1 MFDRVDADPPNP
13 ILPRNGSRPVARN
26 LRSVGALT
34 ARVRTLDRDISRLQR
49 ELLETLSE
57 LDEAAAWVEDGAH
70 DMAHWTTM
78 QLGISRWKAERW
90 LSSGRALRTLPAT
103 GEAFERGELGID
115 KVVELTRFAEFDDE
129 DALVRWARGVSSG
142 AIRRVGDLRAR
153 EGRQEDTAAAER
165 ERWLEYRYADGGRR
179 FRLDAELP
187 GAAGAVVAQAL
198 DRVGD
203 QIPVMPDE
211 GSGRIGARRAD
222 ALVALCSVQLADDAD
237 QDRATIVVH
246 AELDTML
253 DGEANALIEDGPV
266 IGGTTLHR
274 LLCNARMQAVVEHP
288 DGTVRGIGRLS
299 REPAP
304 WMMRQLRHRDG
315 TCRFPGCDA
324 RRFTQAH
331 HVEWW
336 SRGGSTDLDNLVL
349 VCAFHHRL
357 VHEHGW
363 GLTRDDDG
371 ELTWI
376 RPRSAGSRASPD
388 AA

>member
-1 MFDRVDADPPNP
+1 MEKDLHRVET
-13 ILPRNGSRPVARN
+13 LTSRVQR
-26 LRSVGALT
+26 
-34 ARVRTLDRDISRLQR
+34 LDRDISRLQR
-49 ELLETLSE
+49 ELLEALTE
-57 LDEAAAWVEDGAH
+57 LEEAEAWIEDGAY

-103 GEAFERGELGID
+103 ADALERGVLGID
-115 KVVELTRFAEFDDE
+115 KVVELTRFAGFDDE
-129 DALVRWARGVSSG
+129 DALVRWAQGVSSG
-142 AIRRVGDLRAR
+142 AIRRIGDLRAR
-153 EGRQEDTAAAER
+153 EGIQEDTLAAER
-165 ERWLEYRYADGGRR
+165 ERWLQYRYADGGRR

-187 GAAGAVVAQAL
+187 GAAGAVVARAL
-198 DRVGD
+198 DRLGD

-211 GSGRIGARRAD
+211 GSDRLLGARRAD
-222 ALVALCSVQLADDAD
+222 ALVALCSVQLADATD
-237 QDRATIVVH
+237 QDRATVVVH
-246 AELDTML
+246 AELDALL
-253 DGEANALIEDGPV
+253 DRDANALIEDGPV

-315 TCRFPGCDA
+315 SCRFPGCDA

-336 SRGGSTDLDNLVL
+336 SRGGGTDLDNLVL

-363 GLTRDDDG
+363 VLTRDGDG

-376 RPRSAGSRASPD
+376 RPRDVGSRAGPD

>member
-1 MFDRVDADPPNP
+1 MTTE
-13 ILPRNGSRPVARN
+13 
-26 LRSVGALT
+26 LRSLEALT
-34 ARVRTLDRDISRLQR
+34 SRVHRLNVDISRLQR
-49 ELLETLSE
+49 ELLDTLTALEEAET
-57 LDEAAAWVEDGAH
+57 WIEDGAH
-70 DMAHWTTM
+70 DMAHWTAM

-90 LSSGRALRTLPAT
+90 LSSGRALRTLPTTAD
-103 GEAFERGELGID
+103 AFERGDLGID

-129 DALVRWARGVSSG
+129 DALVRWAQGVSTG
-142 AIRRVGDLRAR
+142 AIRRIGDLRAH
-153 EGRQEDTAAAER
+153 EGIEEDTVAVER
-165 ERWLEYRYADGGRR
+165 DRWLEYRYADGGRR
-179 FRLDAELP
+179 FLVDAELP
-187 GAAGAVVAQAL
+187 GAAGAVVASAL
-198 DRVGD
+198 DRLAD

-211 GSGRIGARRAD
+211 GSERLVGARRAD

-246 AELDTML
+246 ADLDALL
-253 DGEANALIEDGPV
+253 DRDINALIEDGPV
-266 IGGTTLHR
+266 IGGTTLRR

-288 DGTVRGIGRLS
+288 DGTVHGIGRLS

-304 WMMRQLRHRDG
+304 WMMRQLHHRDG

-336 SRGGSTDLDNLVL
+336 SRGGGTDLDNLVL

-363 GLTRDDDG
+363 ELTRDAEG
-371 ELTWI
+371 ELTWT
-376 RPRSAGSRASPD
+376 RPTPDAQSRAGPD

>member
-1 MFDRVDADPPNP
+1 MAPD
-13 ILPRNGSRPVARN
+13 LRNTEV
-26 LRSVGALT
+26 LT
-34 ARVRTLDRDISRLQR
+34 ARVRRLHRDISRLQR
-49 ELLETLSE
+49 ELLDTLTQLE
-57 LDEAAAWVEDGAH
+57 DAEAWIEEGAR

-90 LSSGRALRTLPAT
+90 QASGRALQTLPAT
-103 GEAFERGELGID
+103 ADAFERGDLGID
-115 KVVELTRFAEFDDE
+115 KVAELTRFAEFDDE
-129 DALVRWARGVSSG
+129 DALVRWAQGVSSG
-142 AIRRVGDLRAR
+142 AIRRIGDLRAR
-153 EGRQEDTAAAER
+153 ANIQEETVSAER
-165 ERWLEYRYADGGRR
+165 DRWLEYRYADGGRR

-198 DRVGD
+198 DRLGD
-203 QIPVMPDE
+203 QIPSMPDE
-211 GSGRIGARRAD
+211 VSEGLVGTRRAD
-222 ALVALCSVQLADDAD
+222 ALVAICSVQLADDAD
-237 QDRATIVVH
+237 PDRATVVVH
-246 AELDTML
+246 AELDALL
-253 DGEANALIEDGPV
+253 DHDANALIENGPV

-274 LLCNARMQAVVEHP
+274 LLCNARMQLVVEHP
-288 DGTVRGIGRLS
+288 DGTVQGIGRLM

-336 SRGGSTDLDNLVL
+336 SRGGRTDLENLVL

-371 ELTWI
+371 ELTWV
-376 RPRSAGSRASPD
+376 RPEDLRSRAGPN

>member
-1 MFDRVDADPPNP
+1 MATD
-13 ILPRNGSRPVARN
+13 LGSTE
-26 LRSVGALT
+26 ALSS
-34 ARVRTLDRDISRLQR
+34 RVRRLHRDIARLQR
-49 ELLETLSE
+49 ELLDALTQLE
-57 LDEAAAWVEDGAH
+57 EAEAWIEEGAH

-78 QLGISRWKAERW
+78 QLGISRWKSERW
-90 LSSGRALRTLPAT
+90 LTSGRALRTLPAT
-103 GEAFERGELGID
+103 ASAFERGELGID

-129 DALVRWARGVSSG
+129 DALVRWAQGVSSG
-142 AIRRVGDLRAR
+142 AIRRIGDLRAR
-153 EGRQEDTAAAER
+153 DRIEGDRIEGETVTTER
-165 ERWLEYRYADGGRR
+165 DRWLEYRYADGGRR

-187 GAAGAVVAQAL
+187 GAAGAVVARAL
-198 DRVGD
+198 DRLGE

-211 GSGRIGARRAD
+211 ASARLVGARRAD

-237 QDRATIVVH
+237 PDRATVVVH
-246 AELDTML
+246 AELDALL
-253 DGEANALIEDGPV
+253 DPDANALIENGPV

-274 LLCNARMQAVVEHP
+274 LLCNARMQLVVERP
-288 DGTVRGIGRLS
+288 DGTVHGIGHVT

-336 SRGGSTDLDNLVL
+336 SRGGETSLDNLVL

-363 GLTRDDDG
+363 GLARDDDG
-371 ELTWI
+371 ELTWV
-376 RPRSAGSRASPD
+376 RPDDARSRAGPD

>member
-1 MFDRVDADPPNP
+1 MASDF
-13 ILPRNGSRPVARN
+13 
-26 LRSVGALT
+26 RSVETLT
-34 ARVRTLDRDISRLQR
+34 SRVQRLDRDISRLQR
-49 ELLETLSE
+49 ELLDTLTE
-57 LDEAAAWVEDGAH
+57 LEEAEAWIEDGAY

-90 LSSGRALRTLPAT
+90 LSSGRALQTLPAT
-103 GEAFERGELGID
+103 ADALERGVLGID

-129 DALVRWARGVSSG
+129 DALVRWAQGVSSG
-142 AIRRVGDLRAR
+142 AIRRIGDLRAR
-153 EGRQEDTAAAER
+153 EGMREDTVAAER
-165 ERWLEYRYADGGRR
+165 ERWLQYRYADGGRR

-187 GAAGAVVAQAL
+187 GAAGAVVAGWIDGLGAVSR
-198 DRVGD
+198 D
-203 QIPVMPDE
+203 MTDE
-211 GSGRIGARRAD
+211 GSERLLGARRAD
-222 ALVALCSVQLADDAD
+222 ALVALCSVELADATD
-237 QDRATIVVH
+237 QDRATVVVH
-246 AELDTML
+246 AELDALL
-253 DGEANALIEDGPV
+253 DRDANALIEDGPV

-274 LLCNARMQAVVEHP
+274 LLCNARMQAVLEHP
-288 DGTVRGIGRLS
+288 DGTVRAIGRVS

-336 SRGGSTDLDNLVL
+336 SRGGGTDLDNLVL
-349 VCAFHHRL
+349 VCGFHHRL

-363 GLTRDDDG
+363 ELTRDADG
-371 ELTWI
+371 ELNWV
-376 RPRSAGSRASPD
+376 RPQNVGSRAGPD

>member
-1 MFDRVDADPPNP
+1 VSNDLRHIETLTSRVH
-13 ILPRNGSRPVARN
+13 R
-26 LRSVGALT
+26 
-34 ARVRTLDRDISRLQR
+34 LDRGISRLQR
-49 ELLETLSE
+49 ELLGALSE
-57 LDEAAAWVEDGAH
+57 LEDARAWTEDGAH

-78 QLGISRWKAERW
+78 HLGVSRWKAERW
-90 LSSGRALRTLPAT
+90 LASGRAMRTLPAIAD
-103 GEAFERGELGID
+103 AFERGVLGID
-115 KVVELTRFAEFDDE
+115 KIVELTRFAEFDDE
-129 DALVRWARGVSSG
+129 DALVRWAQGVSSG
-142 AIRRVGDLRAR
+142 AIRRIGDLRAR
-153 EGRQEDTAAAER
+153 EGIQEETVAAER
-165 ERWLEYRYADGGRR
+165 DRWLEYRYADGGRR

-187 GAAGAVVAQAL
+187 GAAGAVVARAL
-198 DRVGD
+198 DRLGD

-211 GSGRIGARRAD
+211 ESERLVGARRAD
-222 ALVALCSVQLADDAD
+222 ALVALCSVQLADAAD
-237 QDRATIVVH
+237 QDRATVVVH
-246 AELDTML
+246 TDLDALL
-253 DGEANALIEDGPV
+253 DREVNALIEDGPV

-274 LLCNARMQAVVEHP
+274 LLCNARMQAVVERP
-288 DGTVRGIGRLS
+288 DGTVHGVGRLS

-315 TCRFPGCDA
+315 SCRFPGCDA

-363 GLTRDDDG
+363 DLTRDADG
-371 ELTWI
+371 ELTWV
-376 RPRSAGSRASPD
+376 RPRDEGSRAGPD

>member
-1 MFDRVDADPPNP
+1 M
-13 ILPRNGSRPVARN
+13 ARN

>member
-1 MFDRVDADPPNP
+1 
-13 ILPRNGSRPVARN
+13 VAPE
-26 LRSVGALT
+26 LRGTDALT
-34 ARVRTLDRDISRLQR
+34 SRVHRLHRDISRLQR
-49 ELLETLSE
+49 GLLDALTQLE
-57 LDEAAAWVEDGAH
+57 EAEAWIEDGAY

-103 GEAFERGELGID
+103 ADAFERGELGID

-129 DALVRWARGVSSG
+129 DALVRWAQGVSSG

-153 EGRQEDTAAAER
+153 EGIEQDTVVAER
-165 ERWLEYRYADGGRR
+165 ERWLAYRYADGGRR
-179 FRLDAELP
+179 FVLDAELP
-187 GAAGAVVAQAL
+187 GAAGAVVARAL
-198 DRVGD
+198 DRIGG

-211 GSGRIGARRAD
+211 GPDEPLGARRAD
-222 ALVALCSVQLADDAD
+222 ALVALCSVRLADDAD

-246 AELDTML
+246 AELDAVL
-253 DGEANALIEDGPV
+253 DRDANALIEDGPV

-274 LLCNARMQAVVEHP
+274 LLCNARMQAVLEHP
-288 DGTVRGIGRLS
+288 DGTVRAMGRLA

-336 SRGGSTDLDNLVL
+336 SRGGRTDLDNLVL

-363 GLTRDDDG
+363 SLTRDDDG
-371 ELTWI
+371 ELIWE
-376 RPRSAGSRASPD
+376 RPDDVRSRAGPD